1 MADLNDPVSRLVSFF
16 NKFPGIGN
24 KSARRM
30 AFFLL
35 KQDEAFL
42 HAMGSAIADLKD
54 SLANCG
60 ECGNVSGSDPCH
72 ICADVMR
79 DRSVLC
85 VVESIDDLAS
95 FEQAGVYNGLYHVL
109 GGRVSPL
116 DDQYLSDGCVDFLLK
131 HIANVRAGEI
141 IIATNPKMEGD
152 LTYFAIKEILSER
165 FDAGGQSPNLQNP
178 LNPLNTFPPLKMPK
192 ISRLAFGLPVGGSIE
207 FADRVTLHTALESR
221 VVSK

>member
-1 MADLNDPVSRLVSFF
+1 MQDPIGRLVSYF

-35 KQDEAFL
+35 KQDESFL
-42 HAMGSAIADLKD
+42 RAMGGAIAELKD
-54 SLANCG
+54 NLVNCG
-60 ECGNVSGSDPCH
+60 SCGNVSGADPCP
-72 ICADVMR
+72 ICSDVLR
-79 DRSVLC
+79 DRTVLC

-109 GGRVSPL
+109 DGRVSPL
-116 DDQYLSDGCVDFLLK
+116 DDQDLSGKCVDFLLK
-131 HIANVRAGEI
+131 HIADTGAEEI

-152 LTYFAIKEILSER
+152 LTYFTLKEILKER
-165 FDAGGQSPNLQNP
+165 FSENSEGEG
-178 LNPLNTFPPLKMPK
+178 PK

-207 FADRVTLHTALESR
+207 FADRVTLHTALEAR